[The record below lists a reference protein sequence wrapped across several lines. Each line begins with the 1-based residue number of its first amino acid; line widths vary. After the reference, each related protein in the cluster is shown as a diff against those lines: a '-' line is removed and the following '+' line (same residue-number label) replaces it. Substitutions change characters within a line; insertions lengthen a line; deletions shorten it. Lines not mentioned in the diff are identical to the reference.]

1 MVGRIILLISLM
13 AVIYSGTSNAALF
26 FPEDETKLI
35 KNFTGALPEGYDD
48 PDIVYGRNKEQP
60 KVIITNISP
69 MEAKRNTEFDIGSR
83 VHNLP
88 KGAIVTAYY
97 RTDPLNQ
104 YRALVMKEVIPGRY
118 SVTIP
123 KRFVDSD
130 RLQYYV
136 EATFAGNRLANSGDI
151 ANPHK
156 VALIGSKGIPRFA
169 LFAVFAIGGIW
180 LFSKINLKGSG
191 KQKPVTKLKKI

>member
-1 MVGRIILLISLM
+1 
-13 AVIYSGTSNAALF
+13 
-26 FPEDETKLI
+26 
-35 KNFTGALPEGYDD
+35 
-48 PDIVYGRNKEQP
+48 
-60 KVIITNISP
+60 
-69 MEAKRNTEFDIGSR
+69 
-83 VHNLP
+83 
-88 KGAIVTAYY
+88 
-97 RTDPLNQ
+97 
-104 YRALVMKEVIPGRY
+104 MKEVIPGRY

-169 LFAVFAIGGIW
+169 LFAVFAIGGVW
-180 LFSKINLKGSG
+180 LFSKINLKGSR
-191 KQKPVTKLKKI
+191 KQKPVTKLKKV